1 MPTSLHDI
9 SKRSSDI
16 RPFLRKVFAE
26 LRGRLLSALQDN
38 TPGKTLPEQWTHTVT
53 IQALQ
58 GTLRIFNT
66 RLEGD
71 RAQWESIFHY
81 LNEGTR
87 THYIEPVNAQA
98 LRWEDDFGDVHFS
111 KGHIVSGILP
121 AYFAE
126 QADRII
132 ADFEKTV
139 QSKWSTWMSTGRY
152 V

>member
-1 MPTSLHDI
+1 MPTSLDDLR
-9 SKRSSDI
+9 KRLANP
-16 RPFLRKVFAE
+16 RPFLRQVFAE
-26 LRGRLLSALQDN
+26 LRRLLLSALQSN
-38 TPGKTLPEQWTHTVT
+38 TPGEKLPDEWTHAISVR
-53 IQALQ
+53 ASQ
-58 GTLRIFNT
+58 GMLSIFNT
-66 RLEGD
+66 RLEQD
-71 RAQWESIFHY
+71 RGTWEPIFHY

-98 LRWEDDFGDVHFS
+98 LRWVDDFGDVHFS

-132 ADFEKTV
+132 VDFERRLTR
-139 QSKWSTWMSTGRY
+139 KWQTWMNTGRY